1 MTRRK
6 TPKKSNATT
15 SSPTSSEQIPN
26 TLSSKRRLSLVVIL
40 ALIIASLTA
49 IFYFL
54 LPLQTSE
61 PAMTATSASPVKI
74 PKKIGKTYVG
84 ASACVAC
91 HQSEFEAWKGSH
103 HDLAIQ
109 EANAETVLGDFNNTT
124 FQHHAVESTFFK
136 RDNQFFVRT
145 DGPDGKLNDYVIK
158 YTFGV
163 TPLQQYL
170 IEFPGGRLQALG
182 IAWDS
187 RPQAAG
193 GQRWFHIYDNEKID
207 HTDQLHWTGR
217 YQNWNLE
224 CAECHSTH
232 LKKAYAASTDS
243 YKTSFSELNVAC
255 EACHGPASQ
264 HIEWAKQTPPPYKAD
279 DEKGLVVSLDSRWQ
293 AAWRFPD
300 HGAKF
305 AQRDKPATDELMN
318 VCWACHARRSTL
330 IEGAMPGLP
339 LEDTHLPALL
349 TQPTYHA
356 DGQQR
361 DEDYTWG
368 SFKQSK
374 MYQKGV
380 TCMDCHEPHAL
391 KLRAEG
397 NALCARCHNPAEFDT
412 DKHHFHKPNAKG
424 GLCID
429 CHAPKQNYMVI
440 DGRHDHSFRLP
451 RPDLSLELGSPNAC
465 TLCHQDRKSEW
476 AAAAMD
482 KWYGKTW
489 RERPH
494 YGTVLQAGVT
504 QGIKALPSLMALAQD
519 STSPAIVRATALT
532 LMAPMMRPELLVMAR
547 DQLKDADPSVRI
559 AALGLIENI
568 DPINRV
574 LSVSPLL
581 NDPVLGVR
589 IEAARI
595 LADIPENE
603 LPNDKRDAY
612 KVALQQ
618 YLNTLQQDADW
629 PASNVNLG
637 NLLLRQGKLDAA
649 IAAYQRALS
658 LDSNFAGAYVNLADV
673 YRQQG
678 REEEAEKQLRKGLA
692 VLPNAADLHHA
703 LGLLL
708 VRKADMQDALKAL
721 ASAANLAPDNV
732 RYGYVYAVALHSS
745 GKVNE
750 ALSLLKAINIRQPYD
765 LDVLSAL
772 ISMQRE
778 TGDFK
783 SALVYARKAAE
794 ALPNDPS
801 IKQLITDLEA
811 AKQ

>member
-6 TPKKSNATT
+6 TPQKSNANT
-15 SSPTSSEQIPN
+15 SSNPALSEQTQKAFSGKKWLFIIVIVALIMAGISLALYFFTLPDTPKPAAAN
-26 TLSSKRRLSLVVIL
+26 TVNKPDTLSSQ
-40 ALIIASLTA
+40 AD
-49 IFYFL
+49 
-54 LPLQTSE
+54 
-61 PAMTATSASPVKI
+61 
-74 PKKIGKTYVG
+74 KTYVG
-84 ASACVAC
+84 SNACVAC
-91 HQSEFEAWKGSH
+91 HQGESAAWQGSH

-109 EANAETVLGDFNNTT
+109 EANAQTVLGDFNNTR
-124 FQHHAVESTFFK
+124 FQHHDVESTFFK
-136 RDNQFFVRT
+136 RDSQFFVRT
-145 DGPDGKLNDYVIK
+145 DGPDGKLSNYTIK

-187 RPQAAG
+187 RPQADG
-193 GQRWFHIYDNEKID
+193 GQRWFHIYDKEKVD

-232 LKKAYAASTDS
+232 LKKAYDASTDS

-264 HIEWAKQTPPPYKAD
+264 HIEWAQQTQPPYKAE
-279 DEKGLVVSLDSRWQ
+279 DEKGLVMSLDSRWQ
-293 AAWRFPD
+293 TAWTFPD
-300 HGAKF
+300 LGAKF
-305 AQRDKPATDELMN
+305 AQRDKPAADELMN

-330 IEGAMPGLP
+330 VEGAMPGLP
-339 LEDTHLPALL
+339 LEDTHRPALL

-380 TCMDCHEPHAL
+380 TCMDCHDPHTL

-412 DKHHFHKPNAKG
+412 EKHHFHKPDAKG

-476 AAAAMD
+476 AATTLD

-494 YGTVLQAGVT
+494 YGTVLHAGAT

-532 LMAPMMRPELLVMAR
+532 LMAPMMRPELLAMAR
-547 DQLKDADPSVRI
+547 DQLKDADPTVRI
-559 AALGLIENI
+559 AALNLIENI

-574 LSVSPLL
+574 LSASPLL

-595 LADIPENE
+595 LADIPENQ
-603 LPNDKRDAY
+603 LPNDKNDAY
-612 KVALQQ
+612 KLALKQ
-618 YLNTLQQDADW
+618 YLDTLQQNADW

-658 LDSNFAGAYVNLADV
+658 LDSRFAGAYVNLADV

-678 REEEAEKQLRKGLA
+678 REEDGEKQLRKGLD

-708 VRKADMQDALKAL
+708 VRKTDMPDALKEL
-721 ASAANLAPDNV
+721 ASAAKLAPDNV

-745 GKVNE
+745 GKVKE
-750 ALSLLKAINIRQPYD
+750 ALRILKALNANQPYD

-794 ALPNDPS
+794 ALPNDPG
-801 IKQLITDLEA
+801 IKQLISDLEA
-811 AKQ
+811 AK